1 MSNEKKPPSNWLSSP
16 TIIWRLLLVV
26 VVVLVITI
34 GAYGMTPISVK
45 KAENRSWIDW
55 AKIGETQVTTTIDKK
70 GKNPENLTNEEIYSQ
85 KMLGDILEVSS
96 ELAIPILLFYFGY
109 QFLQIQKK
117 RAEQQAELENQRV
130 NAQAELEKGIAKD
143 NLSEEAI
150 QVYLERVTDLL
161 LNKELRQELFA
172 DDQSNSSDNDNPVGY
187 VARIITITILRR
199 LEGDEQRQA
208 RILNFLR
215 DAELD
220 KFIFKNANLLRV
232 NLKKV
237 NLGLVNLK
245 EAYLDGANLERGN
258 LEGANLSGASLEG
271 TNLERASL
279 EGANLSGAYLWKA
292 KLSGA
297 SLKGANLE
305 GTNLEG
311 SNLGG
316 ANLGGTN
323 LKGADLEEANLEG
336 ANFTDAQHLTHKQIK
351 STCFWQNAIY
361 NPEKSENQKYIEKLK
376 TDKSSDPKELPAC
389 SIWSRF
395 NNTYD

>member
-1 MSNEKKPPSNWLSSP
+1 MSNDKNLSSNWLSSL

-26 VVVLVITI
+26 VVVLVIII
-34 GAYGMTPISVK
+34 GAYWMTPISVK
-45 KAENRSWIDW
+45 KAENHSWVDW
-55 AKIGETQVTTTIDKK
+55 AKSGETQATTTIDKK
-70 GKNPENLTNEEIYSQ
+70 GKNQKITINEQIYSA
-85 KMLGDILEVSS
+85 KTLWDILDLSS

-172 DDQSNSSDNDNPVGY
+172 DDQSNSSDNDNPGRD

-237 NLGLVNLK
+237 NLELVNLK
-245 EAYLDGANLERGN
+245 EAYLDGANLERAN
-258 LEGANLSGASLEG
+258 LSGANLSGASLEG

-292 KLSGA
+292 KLKRA

-351 STCFWQNAIY
+351 SACFWQKAIY
-361 NPEKSENQKYIEKLK
+361 KKDESENEKYIEKLK
-376 TDKSSDPKELPAC
+376 TDKSSDPKELPDC
-389 SIWSRF
+389 SIWQIF
-395 NNTYD
+395 

>member
-70 GKNPENLTNEEIYSQ
+70 GKNPENLTNEEIHSE
-85 KMLGDILEVSS
+85 KMLGDILELSS

-161 LNKELRQELFA
+161 LNKELRQELFT
-172 DDQSNSSDNDNPVGY
+172 DDQSNSSNNDNSVGS
-187 VARIITITILRR
+187 VIRLITITILRR

-220 KFIFKNANLLRV
+220 KFILENVNMSRV

-245 EAYLDGANLERGN
+245 EAYLDGANLER
-258 LEGANLSGASLEG
+258 ANLEG

-279 EGANLSGAYLWKA
+279 EGTNLEGASLEGGNLKGAYLWKA
-292 KLSGA
+292 KLKGA
-297 SLKGANLE
+297 RLKGANLE

-311 SNLGG
+311 TNLRG
-316 ANLGGTN
+316 ANLGGAN

-336 ANFTDAQHLTHKQIK
+336 VNFTDAQHLTHKQIK
-351 STCFWQNAIY
+351 SACFWQKAIY
-361 NPEKSENQKYIEKLK
+361 KKDKSENQKYIDKLK
-376 TDKSSDPKELPAC
+376 TDKSSDPKEPPDC
-389 SIWSRF
+389 SIWQSF
-395 NNTYD
+395 